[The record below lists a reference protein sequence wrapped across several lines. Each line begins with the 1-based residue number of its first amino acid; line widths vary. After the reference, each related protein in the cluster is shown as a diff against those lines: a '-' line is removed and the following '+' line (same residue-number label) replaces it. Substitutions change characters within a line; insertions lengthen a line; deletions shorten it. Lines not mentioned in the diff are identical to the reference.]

1 MKILLVNP
9 PNCGRSIP
17 EEEYGIDTIKMIFRG
32 EPLALEVLAGNLD
45 GHEVA
50 IADLKA
56 AAAELGEALERF
68 EPDVVGFTAVT
79 CEANTVLRLAGE
91 VKRRNRRTAVV
102 VGGHHAACDPAF
114 FNRDGF
120 EYVVVGLGKLSF
132 RELVDDLARGGGGAA
147 IPGVARTRPGGSLEY
162 APRVYSGADLVDDRA
177 PRYDL
182 VAAHREH
189 YVMSGVG
196 GKVGFVA
203 SAFGCTHRCTFCS
216 IPGMTGG
223 RYLTHSPGAVLRD
236 IELLG
241 DVPLIRLVDA
251 NTFGDVEGA
260 FALGRRIAASG
271 LNKKIVADVRAET
284 VTRHPDLFRLWKA
297 AGLATVVIGFE
308 EISDAGLKRLNKR
321 SSVAQNLAAIAVLNE
336 LGLRVVG
343 DFIVSPDYTEADFDA
358 LERFVEAQAIDLPL
372 PSILTPL
379 PGTPLHRELAERIT
393 IHDLDYYTFT
403 NAVYPTRM
411 EARRFYAAYAAM
423 LKRFL
428 KHLSPVRH
436 DPPAGRRAAETRG

>member
-17 EEEYGIDTIKMIFRG
+17 EEEYGIATIKMIFRG
-32 EPLALEVLAGNLD
+32 EPLALEVVAGNLD

-50 IADLKA
+50 IVDLKA
-56 AAAELGEALERF
+56 APGELGETLERF
-68 EPDVVGFTAVT
+68 APDVVGFTGVT

-91 VKRRNRRTAVV
+91 VRRHGRARVV
-102 VGGHHAACDPAF
+102 VGGHHASCDPEF
-114 FNRDGF
+114 FNREAVD
-120 EYVVVGLGKLSF
+120 YVVVGLGKLSF
-132 RELVDDLARGGGGAA
+132 REIVDALAVGRADAGVA
-147 IPGVARTRPGGSLEY
+147 GVARTRPGGSLEW
-162 APRVYSGADLVDDRA
+162 APRAFSAADLVDDRP

-182 VAAHREH
+182 VAAHRDH

-203 SAFGCTHRCTFCS
+203 SAYGCTHRCTFCS
-216 IPGMTGG
+216 IPNLTGS
-223 RYLTHSPGAVLRD
+223 RYLTHRPESVLRD
-236 IELLG
+236 IRLLG

-251 NTFGDVEGA
+251 NTFGDVESA
-260 FALGRRIAASG
+260 FELGRSIIAAR

-284 VTRHPDLFRLWKA
+284 VTRRPELFRLWKE

-308 EISDAGLKRLNKR
+308 DISDAGLKRLNKR
-321 SSVAQNLAAIAVLNE
+321 STVAQNIAALAVLKE

-343 DFIVSPDYTEADFDA
+343 DFIVSPDYTEADFEA
-358 LERFVEAQAIDLPL
+358 LERFVGEHSVDLPL

-379 PGTPLHRELAERIT
+379 PGTALHRELRDRIT
-393 IHDLDYYTFT
+393 LHDLDYYTFT
-403 NAVYPTRM
+403 NAVIPTRL
-411 EARRFYAAYAAM
+411 EPHRFYEAYAAM

-428 KHLSPVRH
+428 KHVSH
-436 DPPAGRRAAETRG
+436 G

>member
-1 MKILLVNP
+1 VEYAMNILLVNP

-32 EPLALEVLAGNLD
+32 EPLALEVVAGNLG
-45 GHEVA
+45 GHAVA

-56 AAAELGEALERF
+56 APGSLADTLAEF
-68 EPDVVGFTAVT
+68 EPDVVGFTGVT

-91 VKRRNRRTAVV
+91 VKRQRQVTVV
-102 VGGHHAACDPAF
+102 VGGHHASCDPAF
-114 FNRDGF
+114 FNHAAVD
-120 EYVVVGLGKLSF
+120 YVVVGLGKQSF
-132 RELVDDLARGGGGAA
+132 RQLVDTLAAGEAGARV
-147 IPGVARTRPGGSLEY
+147 PGVARTDPGGSLSY
-162 APRVYSGADLVDDRA
+162 VPRRFSPEDIVDDRP

-182 VAAHREH
+182 VARHRDN

-203 SAFGCTHRCTFCS
+203 SAYGCTHRCTFCS
-216 IPGMTGG
+216 IPSTTGG
-223 RYLTHSPGAVLRD
+223 RYLTHRPESVLRD
-236 IELLG
+236 IGLLG

-251 NTFGDVEGA
+251 NTFGDVESA
-260 FALGRRIAASG
+260 YALGRCIIASG
-271 LNKKIVADVRAET
+271 LKKKIVADVRAET
-284 VTRHPDLFRLWKA
+284 VTGHPELFKLWKE

-321 SSVAQNLAAIAVLNE
+321 SSVAANLAAIAVLKD
-336 LGLRVVG
+336 LSLRVIG
-343 DFIVSPDYTEADFDA
+343 DFIVSPDYTEADFAA
-358 LERFVEAQAIDLPL
+358 LERFVGAHAIDLPL

-379 PGTPLHRELAERIT
+379 PGTPLHRELAGRIT
-393 IHDLDYYTFT
+393 VHDLDFYTFT

-411 EARRFYAAYAAM
+411 EPHRFYETYAAM

-428 KHLSPVRH
+428 KHVPH
-436 DPPAGRRAAETRG
+436 G